1 MKNFNKTMK
10 TEDFVATIRLHVKN
24 AIDCYDNGKPGWV
37 THVDIAYYLIKSL
50 CLMGLK
56 INADFSDSWDEL
68 MMETTFKDLF
78 RYKDISDYINTK

>member
-1 MKNFNKTMK
+1 
-10 TEDFVATIRLHVKN
+10 
-24 AIDCYDNGKPGWV
+24 
-37 THVDIAYYLIKSL
+37 
-50 CLMGLK
+50 MGLK